1 MFPPQAIMNPQ
12 SFIVGSL
19 KECLYGHP
27 HLSHITVI
35 LSLTALGDPQE
46 HLSVVGFF
54 FSFVVVVVLLFLMYL
69 FISYNTP
76 TCEW

>member
-35 LSLTALGDPQE
+35 LSLTALGDPREQ
-46 HLSVVGFF
+46 LSVVGLFF
-54 FSFVVVVVLLFLMYL
+54 LSLLL
-69 FISYNTP
+69 
-76 TCEW
+76 